1 MAEHCFS
8 ETPSL
13 CTDEY
18 TRIKIE
24 EVEESKVCICEDP
37 NVYTIDNYVTKIF
50 LSKKLV

>member
-24 EVEESKVCICEDP
+24 EVEESKEPTKVCICEDP
-37 NVYTIDNYVTKIF
+37 NVYNIDNYITKEEC
-50 LSKKLV
+50 